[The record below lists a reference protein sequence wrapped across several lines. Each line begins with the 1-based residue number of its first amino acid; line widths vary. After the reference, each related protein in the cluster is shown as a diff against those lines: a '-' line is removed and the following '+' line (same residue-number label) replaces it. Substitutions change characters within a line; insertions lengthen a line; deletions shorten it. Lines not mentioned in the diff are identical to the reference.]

1 MVEKTLTPVSVSAR
15 ARTVLAEPKWWQGRN
30 FQDRLWRVVALILIL
45 FGAVVVLIP
54 FLWMVTTALK
64 SEMETY
70 ATPPKW
76 IPDKWMWRNF
86 PDALRM
92 LPFGLFFRNS
102 AIVTFGSMIGAVLS
116 SSLVAYGFARLRAP
130 ERDLLFVI
138 LLGTLMLP
146 GQVTLIPLYLL
157 FNKIGWINTYY
168 PLIIPAYFGGGAF
181 NVFLLRQF
189 FMTVPLEMD
198 DAAKIDGCGF
208 FGIYWRLI
216 LPLSRPALAT
226 VAIFHFMAHWNDF
239 FTPLIYLNDLPKFTV
254 SVGLAFFRGSGMGS
268 GRLDW
273 LMAASVTA
281 LMPCLI
287 LFFSAQRLF
296 IQGIVITGVK
306 G

>member
-1 MVEKTLTPVSVSAR
+1 MAERTYVATRGRVRTGQSLATLR
-15 ARTVLAEPKWWQGRN
+15 WWQGKR
-30 FQDRLWRVVALILIL
+30 FQDLFWRSLAFVVVLL
-45 FGAVVVLIP
+45 GAAFVLIP

-64 SEMETY
+64 TEMETY
-70 ATPPKW
+70 AVPPRW
-76 IPDKWMWRNF
+76 IPSKWMWRNF
-86 PDALRM
+86 PDALRL
-92 LPFGLFFRNS
+92 LPFGRFYRNT
-102 AIVTFGSMIGAVLS
+102 AFVTFGSMVGAVLS
-116 SSLVAYGFARLRAP
+116 SSLVAFGFARLRAP
-130 ERDLLFVI
+130 GRDLLFVI
-138 LLGTLMLP
+138 LLGTMMLP

-157 FNKIGWINTYY
+157 FNKIGWVNTYY

-181 NVFLLRQF
+181 NIFLLRQF
-189 FMTVPLEMD
+189 FMTIPLEMD

-208 FGIYWRLI
+208 FETYWRLI
-216 LPLSRPALAT
+216 LPLARPAVAT
-226 VAIFHFMAHWNDF
+226 VAIFHFMYHWNDF

-254 SVGLAFFRGSGMGS
+254 AVGLAFFRGSGMGS

-287 LFFSAQRLF
+287 LFFLAQRLF